1 MFEKT
6 FKKLGEVFAAAED
19 EVKDALR
26 GSKQTDLRV
35 SSINRHIVIDGDY
48 ESLTIN
54 GRTVRLPTEKK

>member
-19 EVKDALR
+19 EVKDAFK
-26 GSKQTDLRV
+26 GKKDLKV
-35 SSINRHIVIDGDY
+35 TQVNRHIVIDGEF

-54 GRTVRLPTEKK
+54 GKTVRLPVEKK